1 MQRKKISL
9 IFLAVVLVGFMFSIK
24 ETRTAHAFPACSG
37 KACAVIE
44 VNSGKILYEKNA
56 DARLPMASTTKIA
69 TAITVIENCDISMT
83 VKVPQEAQG
92 VEGSSIYLKAGET
105 LTVKELL
112 YGLMLQ
118 SGNDSA
124 VALAVAVGGSVEN
137 FAEMMNKTARKC
149 GAENTH
155 FVNPHGLHDDKHY
168 TTAHDLALISVHAM
182 KNPEF
187 RNIVSAKSAEISN
200 EGTGHNRI
208 IYNKNKL
215 LKNLDGATGVKTGY
229 TKAAGRC
236 FVGSAKKGNMELI
249 CVLLNCGPMFEE
261 CKEILQYGLS
271 HYTITDIVVKNE
283 LVGYFRPVNSDKY
296 YVAAASEGFSNITQ
310 ADEKEEIR
318 KEVVFYDNIAVPLK
332 SGSVV
337 GILKVYREKELLFS
351 TKLYNIEDIK

>member
-200 EGTGHNRI
+200 
-208 IYNKNKL
+208 
-215 LKNLDGATGVKTGY
+215 
-229 TKAAGRC
+229 
-236 FVGSAKKGNMELI
+236 
-249 CVLLNCGPMFEE
+249 
-261 CKEILQYGLS
+261 
-271 HYTITDIVVKNE
+271 
-283 LVGYFRPVNSDKY
+283 
-296 YVAAASEGFSNITQ
+296 
-310 ADEKEEIR
+310 
-318 KEVVFYDNIAVPLK
+318 
-332 SGSVV
+332 
-337 GILKVYREKELLFS
+337 
-351 TKLYNIEDIK
+351 

>member
-1 MQRKKISL
+1 M
-9 IFLAVVLVGFMFSIK
+9 
-24 ETRTAHAFPACSG
+24 
-37 KACAVIE
+37 
-44 VNSGKILYEKNA
+44 
-56 DARLPMASTTKIA
+56 
-69 TAITVIENCDISMT
+69 
-83 VKVPQEAQG
+83 
-92 VEGSSIYLKAGET
+92 
-105 LTVKELL
+105 
-112 YGLMLQ
+112 
-118 SGNDSA
+118 
-124 VALAVAVGGSVEN
+124 
-137 FAEMMNKTARKC
+137 
-149 GAENTH
+149 
-155 FVNPHGLHDDKHY
+155 
-168 TTAHDLALISVHAM
+168 
-182 KNPEF
+182 
-187 RNIVSAKSAEISN
+187 
-200 EGTGHNRI
+200 
-208 IYNKNKL
+208 
-215 LKNLDGATGVKTGY
+215 KNLDGATGVKTGY

-261 CKEILQYGLS
+261 CKKILQYGLS

>member
-1 MQRKKISL
+1 MEKTSQIREIVETAVINLKQAAEVNTIIGKPIMTEQGTIMPVSQMTFAFVAGGGEYGNGSANRNGDYFAGATGGGAALVPIGFLVVGAHGVKMIRAGEQSNIEKLMDVAKDVIKNAKEKISL

-208 IYNKNKL
+208 IYNKIN
-215 LKNLDGATGVKTGY
+215 Y
-229 TKAAGRC
+229 
-236 FVGSAKKGNMELI
+236 
-249 CVLLNCGPMFEE
+249 
-261 CKEILQYGLS
+261 
-271 HYTITDIVVKNE
+271 
-283 LVGYFRPVNSDKY
+283 
-296 YVAAASEGFSNITQ
+296 
-310 ADEKEEIR
+310 
-318 KEVVFYDNIAVPLK
+318 
-332 SGSVV
+332 
-337 GILKVYREKELLFS
+337 
-351 TKLYNIEDIK
+351 